1 MARTK
6 CELTSSVCDVLLKCN
21 VSNLDAGAYL
31 QEDVELVVAAYVGF
45 LSAVAANTHRLNTTL
60 VAASAN
66 AVLGVSDSTA
76 KRFADAMSEAFRYCI
91 ARARQTCSGNK
102 LSQPVVAVMLSFK
115 GLQALEAL
123 QSALRQDKSILAKE
137 TISRGSSSSSSSSS
151 CSSPQLPLSEQQHG
165 QQQQQQAQEQHPV
178 QQQQQVQA
186 QQQQPQQQH
195 HAGLVRQA
203 SILKLYGA
211 MAKIGPPVLE
221 VHSSDEGPSPK
232 RVCLKASSQKAI
244 CEH

>member
-1 MARTK
+1 M
-6 CELTSSVCDVLLKCN
+6 
-21 VSNLDAGAYL
+21 
-31 QEDVELVVAAYVGF
+31 
-45 LSAVAANTHRLNTTL
+45 
-60 VAASAN
+60 AASAK

-91 ARARQTCSGNK
+91 ARARQTCYGNK
-102 LSQPVVAVMLSFK
+102 LSQPVVAVILSFK

-151 CSSPQLPLSEQQHG
+151 CSSPQLPLSEKQYG
-165 QQQQQQAQEQHPV
+165 QQQQQAQEQHPV
-178 QQQQQVQA
+178 QQQQHVPDQQ
-186 QQQQPQQQH
+186 QQQQPLTQQAHCTEQH

-203 SILKLYGA
+203 SILRLYGA
-211 MAKIGPPVLE
+211 KAKIGPPVLE
-221 VHSSDEGPSPK
+221 VHSSDEGPSPNK
-232 RVCLKASSQKAI
+232 ICLKASYQKAI